1 MSGRALR
8 WLLSLV
14 AAGPR
19 ANAGAPRLTI
29 IRQHRIYRAGER
41 PLYRLGV
48 SETIFESQVAACVA
62 AGLTPVTVADGLA
75 WLGRGEQGQRVAFTF
90 DDGYADNATLAV
102 PILAR
107 HGAKGTFYLAA
118 GLMQEQRA
126 PWWDELAWCLTE
138 ATRKSTSIDF
148 GGQGVPLELG
158 TWAGQ
163 KAALGALLPLL
174 RVSPDEQRARLD
186 ALRAATGV
194 SAPAPCALADWTLAA
209 RFAEA
214 RMEVGAHTLSHPFLT
229 LVPSASQAGE
239 IADSAALIRARL
251 GAPVTGL
258 AYPNGDHD
266 ESVVRA
272 AQASGLT
279 YAVTTNAGDCRDLL
293 APFRLPRR
301 ALTEGACMGPTARF
315 SAHMLRAELT
325 GAFDPLRRGRV
336 EVGT

>member
-8 WLLSLV
+8 WLLSLGV
-14 AAGPR
+14 RAPR
-19 ANAGAPRLTI
+19 AHAGAPRLTI
-29 IRQHRIYRAGER
+29 IRQHRIYRAEER

-48 SETIFESQVAACVA
+48 SEAIFEAQVASCVA
-62 AGLTPVTVADGLA
+62 AGLTPMTVADGLA
-75 WLGRGEQGQRVAFTF
+75 WLARGERGHRVAFTF
-90 DDGYADNATLAV
+90 DDGYADNATHAV

-107 HGAKGTFYLAA
+107 YGAKGTFYLAA

-138 ATRKSTSIDF
+138 ATRKRASIDF
-148 GGQGVPLELG
+148 GAQPVALELG

-163 KAALGALLPLL
+163 RVALGALLPLL
-174 RVSPDEQRARLD
+174 RVPPDEQRARFD
-186 ALRAATGV
+186 ALRGATGV
-194 SAPAPCALADWTLAA
+194 SSPAPCELAGWPLAA

-214 RMEVGAHTLSHPFLT
+214 AMEVGAHTLSHPFLT
-229 LVPSASQAGE
+229 LVPPASQASE
-239 IADSAALIRARL
+239 IADSAALIRERL

-279 YAVTTNAGDCRDLL
+279 YAVTTNAGDCRDVR

-301 ALTEGACMGPTARF
+301 ALTEGACMGPGARF

-336 EVGT
+336 EAGT